1 MHSSLV
7 KRVLT
12 ATSEGAATH
21 FSLTVN
27 ELHGAVWAAESI
39 RHL

>member
-1 MHSSLV
+1 MHSSDG
-7 KRVLT
+7 KRVWR

-21 FSLTVN
+21 FSLTVY
-27 ELHGAVWAAESI
+27 ESHGAVWAAESI